1 MCPPSPAV
9 RIRLTLHSR
18 TRWGSQTGPRQQQLT
33 WTKTRIDH
41 SCRKSQNTVP
51 SPPLLSI
58 HTQWSSVKG
67 QSIELGDKGPPKSTG
82 KRGDQYT
89 HGTFIKLQHKP
100 FPESYGQRQRDS
112 ICQANPNQGL
122 QPNTKTI
129 LIPDALWLYILHL
142 KMENQCCPSSLP
154 QDFYLIQ
161 NSSNKKLAVS
171 KAWAQHPIQQ
181 RGSPKPSTFSCCI
194 LSLLKDTGV
203 LKEWLISE
211 VRWSRDKM
219 ILEHVFMPESNKS
232 SQKKKKKIGNTTWA

>member
-1 MCPPSPAV
+1 
-9 RIRLTLHSR
+9 
-18 TRWGSQTGPRQQQLT
+18 
-33 WTKTRIDH
+33 
-41 SCRKSQNTVP
+41 
-51 SPPLLSI
+51 
-58 HTQWSSVKG
+58 
-67 QSIELGDKGPPKSTG
+67 
-82 KRGDQYT
+82 
-89 HGTFIKLQHKP
+89 
-100 FPESYGQRQRDS
+100 
-112 ICQANPNQGL
+112 
-122 QPNTKTI
+122 
-129 LIPDALWLYILHL
+129 
-142 KMENQCCPSSLP
+142 MENQCCPSSLP